1 MLGLLI
7 MLAACHTTSQTHETV
22 PAMQMPPRPEATGRI
37 VVFRLEEDKMKGY
50 APPLLPV
57 VSLNG
62 ESLGEFP
69 ANTLTIRDVVP
80 GEYQIA
86 VANTSKP
93 ETEAEAIKPLKATL
107 NAGDEWYIE
116 TGVKIDDCQG
126 PKIRSTTPRTGVLEV
141 DALTGVF
148 DLLRVAHMA
157 ANTSCASSLQLEPAW
172 PQTARWRL
180 NPLLQKQG
188 AKPLEYSPASDT
200 LIPKSD
206 LPWSDAER
214 AIRHHFDSSP
224 ELYKPFL
231 DPAGRGMLMLKTI
244 TLSGGNDGVDA
255 DSYEIPVVL
264 EYLHADEEI
273 LVGRYVKR
281 PLRYTLRR
289 DERDILTVAAWSDGN

>member
-1 MLGLLI
+1 
-7 MLAACHTTSQTHETV
+7 
-22 PAMQMPPRPEATGRI
+22 MQMLPRPEATGRI
-37 VVFRLEEDKMKGY
+37 VIFRLEEDRMKGY

-86 VANTSKP
+86 VSNASKP
-93 ETEAEAIKPLKATL
+93 ETETDAIKPLKATL
-107 NAGDEWYIE
+107 KAGDEWYIE

-126 PKIRSTTPRTGVLEV
+126 PKIQNTMPRTGVLDV
-141 DALTGVF
+141 DAVTGIF

-157 ANTSCASSLQLEPAW
+157 ANTSCASLLQLDPAW

-188 AKPLEYSPASDT
+188 AAPLETSLPSEKP
-200 LIPKSD
+200 IPQSD

-214 AIRHHFDSSP
+214 AIRYHFDSSP
-224 ELYKPFL
+224 ELYKPFI
-231 DPAGRGMLMLKTI
+231 DPAGRGTLMLKAVM
-244 TLSGGNDGVDA
+244 LSGGNGGVQA
-255 DSYEIPVVL
+255 GPYEVPVMV
-264 EYLHADEEI
+264 EYLHIDEDMM
-273 LVGRYVKR
+273 VGRYVKR
-281 PLRYTLRR
+281 SLRYTLRR
-289 DERDILTVAAWSDGN
+289 DERDILTVATWSDGN

>member
-1 MLGLLI
+1 
-7 MLAACHTTSQTHETV
+7 
-22 PAMQMPPRPEATGRI
+22 MQMPPRPEATGRI
-37 VVFRLEEDKMKGY
+37 VIFRLEEDRMKGY
-50 APPLLPV
+50 APALLPV

-86 VANTSKP
+86 VANPSKP
-93 ETEAEAIKPLKATL
+93 ETEADAIKPLKAAL

-126 PKIRSTTPRTGVLEV
+126 PKIRSTVPRTGVLEV
-141 DALTGVF
+141 DAVTGVF

-157 ANTSCASSLQLEPAW
+157 ANTSCASSLQLEPTW

-188 AKPLEYSPASDT
+188 AKPLENNQPSEQP
-200 LIPKSD
+200 IPRSD

-214 AIRHHFDSSP
+214 AIRYHFDSSP
-224 ELYKPFL
+224 ELYKPFIN
-231 DPAGRGMLMLKTI
+231 PAGRGTLMLKTV
-244 TLSGGNDGVDA
+244 TLSGENASMQAG
-255 DSYEIPVVL
+255 SYEVPVVL
-264 EYLHADEEI
+264 EYLHIDEDI
-273 LVGRYVKR
+273 MVGRYVRR

-289 DERDILTVAAWSDGN
+289 DERDILTVAIWSDSN